1 MIICGPKG
9 STVRNRKEDREMK
22 ILAIEAS
29 GLVAGCAVL
38 DGEILS
44 ADYNIQ
50 HKKTHSQSLVP
61 MMDEVRTMLG
71 MELDTV
77 DAIALSGGPGSFT
90 GLRIGAATAKG
101 LGLALNV
108 PLIPVPTVDAIAYNL
123 YGTDALVCP
132 LMDAR
137 RQQTYTGL
145 FRWESGSAAAGA
157 VQSAETGDVQS
168 AETGDV
174 QSAEAAEADGA
185 GAGSSD
191 DPVQASF
198 LDKPRM
204 ITVLPQCAVSIDEI
218 AEKINQLRPEK
229 VIFLG
234 DGVPVFRERLKE
246 LMRVPYS
253 FAPAHLARQ
262 RAAAVAALAMQKWNE
277 QGEACFVPADDFRP
291 EYLRLSQAERERAAA
306 EAREKA
312 AAEEKAVAKQSAATE
327 AEEKGA
333 AEQSAAGETVGTE
346 GQESAG
352 AAAGTSQS

>member
-9 STVRNRKEDREMK
+9 STGRNRKEDREMK

-123 YGTDALVCP
+123 YGTDAHVCP

-145 FRWESGSAAAGA
+145 FRWESGAAAGA

-168 AETGDV
+168 AE
-174 QSAEAAEADGA
+174 AAEADRA

-218 AEKINQLRPEK
+218 AEKINELHPEK

-327 AEEKGA
+327 AEEKGT
-333 AEQSAAGETVGTE
+333 AEQSAAGEAVGSE
-346 GQESAG
+346 GHASAG
-352 AAAGTSQS
+352 DAVGTSQS

>member
-1 MIICGPKG
+1 MIICGSKG

-101 LGLALNV
+101 LGFALNV

-145 FRWESGSAAAGA
+145 FRWESGDAAAGA

-168 AETGDV
+168 AE
-174 QSAEAAEADGA
+174 AAEADRA
-185 GAGSSD
+185 GAGSSNGSA
-191 DPVQASF
+191 QESF
-198 LDKPRM
+198 LKDPRM

-218 AEKINQLRPEK
+218 AE
-229 VIFLG
+229 
-234 DGVPVFRERLKE
+234 
-246 LMRVPYS
+246 S
-253 FAPAHLARQ
+253 
-262 RAAAVAALAMQKWNE
+262 
-277 QGEACFVPADDFRP
+277 
-291 EYLRLSQAERERAAA
+291 
-306 EAREKA
+306 
-312 AAEEKAVAKQSAATE
+312 
-327 AEEKGA
+327 
-333 AEQSAAGETVGTE
+333 
-346 GQESAG
+346 
-352 AAAGTSQS
+352 